1 MKQTNIRWWQVV
13 LLGAALVTA
22 TLRATPFQTTVLT
35 KGVIWAILAMSVWF
49 LLCVC
54 DRASLGH
61 AAFFGISAYATGI
74 AITRWEYTNF
84 WLILGLAIAVSTV
97 AGGIVAI
104 VAGRLNDVHFLLVTL
119 AFAEMLRS
127 LTTRWRELGGD
138 DGLTGVIRPSMWPVP
153 LDLSDPQ
160 NLLWACL
167 GGLAIVVALLA
178 VVVRSP
184 FGAVL
189 LGLRDSETR
198 MAALGYSPFAY
209 RTAGFVL
216 SAAIAAVAGVM
227 NALLTRFVS
236 PSELTALVS
245 ARALLIVVIGS
256 SLAMLGPVVVA
267 IALTVVEDQLSSH
280 TKNWAGI
287 LGVMYVIIAMFR
299 NTPWKN
305 LARRVSGGRWGAM
318 REAAPVEV
326 RPLVLE
332 ES

>member
-1 MKQTNIRWWQVV
+1 MSHTNVRWWQVV
-13 LLGAALVTA
+13 LLGGALVTA

-49 LLCVC
+49 LLQVC

-61 AAFFGISAYATGI
+61 AAFFGMSAYATGI
-74 AITRWEYTNF
+74 AITRWDYTNF
-84 WLILGLAIAVSTV
+84 WVILAFAIVASTL
-97 AGGIVAI
+97 AGGFVAV

-138 DGLTGVIRPSMWPVP
+138 DGLTGVTRPSMWPVP
-153 LDLSDPQ
+153 LDLTDPQ
-160 NLLWACL
+160 NLLWTCL
-167 GGLAIVVALLA
+167 AALAIVVTVLV

-256 SLAMLGPVVVA
+256 SLALLGPVVVA
-267 IALTVVEDQLSSH
+267 IGLTIVEDRLSSH
-280 TKNWAGI
+280 TKSWAGI
-287 LGVMYVIIAMFR
+287 LGVMYVIIALLR
-299 NTPWKN
+299 NTPWRRLVN
-305 LARRVSGGRWGAM
+305 RLSGRRVGDAG
-318 REAAPVEV
+318 EPPPIET
-326 RPLVLE
+326 RPLALE

>member
-1 MKQTNIRWWQVV
+1 MSHTYVRWWQAV
-13 LLGAALVTA
+13 LLGGVLVIA
-22 TLRATPFQTTVLT
+22 TVRATPFQTTVLT

-49 LLCVC
+49 LLQVC

-61 AAFFGISAYATGI
+61 AAFFGVSAYTTGI

-84 WLILGLAIAVSTV
+84 WLVLGVSLVVSTL
-97 AGGIVAI
+97 AGGFVAV

-153 LDLSDPQ
+153 IDLSDPQ
-160 NLLWACL
+160 NLLWVCL
-167 GGLAIVVALLA
+167 ALLA
-178 VVVRSP
+178 FVVAVLVVVVRSP

-189 LGLRDSETR
+189 LGLRDSESR

-216 SAAIAAVAGVM
+216 SAAIAAIAGVM

-245 ARALLIVVIGS
+245 ARALLMVVIGAT
-256 SLAMLGPVVVA
+256 LGLLGPVVVA
-267 IALTVVEDQLSSH
+267 IGLTVVEDQLSSH

-287 LGVMYVIIAMFR
+287 LGAMYVLIALLR
-299 NTPWKN
+299 GIPWR
-305 LARRVSGGRWGAM
+305 ARVQRVFGREPAAP
-318 REAAPVEV
+318 REAPTIEA
-326 RPLVLE
+326 RPLVME
-332 ES
+332 ET